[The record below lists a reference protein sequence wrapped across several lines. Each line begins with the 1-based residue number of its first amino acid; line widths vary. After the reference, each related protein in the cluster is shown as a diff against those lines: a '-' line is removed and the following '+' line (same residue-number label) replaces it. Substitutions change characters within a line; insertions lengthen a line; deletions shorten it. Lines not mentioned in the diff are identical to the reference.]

1 MRSLHILSWGLLLF
15 LAKPTSAANFV
26 DYKQQLFIDT
36 WANLA
41 VEQMR
46 LHQIPASITLAQ
58 AIVESGWGDGYVARL
73 GNNYFCI
80 KSNNGW
86 AGPVV
91 KAQDDDPDSSSF
103 RQYMSIEESFNDHAK
118 FLKENNR
125 YRTLFDLN
133 IYDYKGWARGLKSCG
148 YATKSDYAEY
158 LIATIEK
165 YGLYMYDYA
174 SPEDM
179 PTNIVR
185 FVEPPLQVL
194 DMPIHQPIASMI
206 AVGGQEAQAPAIEE
220 AQQAMPA
227 PQYHFGHEATPDVK
241 TQSNSKPL
249 GIPLILPK
257 ATTNF
262 DRR

>member
-1 MRSLHILSWGLLLF
+1 MF
-15 LAKPTSAANFV
+15 LAKPASANNIV
-26 DYKQQLFIDT
+26 DYKQQLFIET

-41 VEQMR
+41 VEQMQ
-46 LHQIPASITLAQ
+46 LHRIPASITLAQ

-80 KSNNGW
+80 KGNNGW
-86 AGPVV
+86 DGPVV

-103 RQYMSIEESFNDHAK
+103 RQYTSIEESFTDHSK

-125 YRTLFDLN
+125 YRPLFDLN

-174 SPEDM
+174 SPGDM
-179 PTNIVR
+179 PMSIGQLTEPQGSSLERPILQPVPT
-185 FVEPPLQVL
+185 VEIPANQEVKPTQKAQGQQV
-194 DMPIHQPIASMI
+194 
-206 AVGGQEAQAPAIEE
+206 
-220 AQQAMPA
+220 MPA
-227 PQYHFGHEATPDVK
+227 PQYHFDRETATGILIAPEVK
-241 TQSNSKPL
+241 MQTNSKPVS
-249 GIPLILPK
+249 IPLILPK